1 MTVIDPE
8 RLSLQLYT
16 VRAELDRDVEGAVAR
31 VAGIGF
37 RQVEPFG
44 LTELGPRLA
53 GPLAEH
59 GLAAPTSHAGLLGAD
74 LPAVFE
80 AAAKLGTGTLIDP
93 YVDPNRWQAEGDV
106 RQIATELNE
115 VAAKAKDHGL
125 TIGYHNH
132 HFELESRIGGRHA
145 LEVFAE
151 HLDPAVVLEVDTYW
165 AAVGGADVP
174 ALLERLGDRVV
185 ALHVKDGDGSLDNTA
200 QVAVGAGM
208 MPVPAIL
215 AAAPDSLAVVE
226 LDDFAGDMFTAVA
239 DSYAYLSEAA

>member
-16 VRAELDRDVEGAVAR
+16 VRAELDRDLDGAVAR

-59 GLAAPTSHAGLLGAD
+59 GLTAPTSHAGLLGAD

-93 YVDPNRWQAEGDV
+93 YVDPKRWQAEGDV

-115 VAAKAKDHGL
+115 VAAKAQDHGL

-132 HFELESRIGGRHA
+132 HFELESRIDGRHA

-185 ALHVKDGDGSLDNTA
+185 ALHVKDGDGSLDNKA
-200 QVAVGAGM
+200 QVAVGAGT

>member
-185 ALHVKDGDGSLDNTA
+185 ALHVKDGDGSLDNKA
-200 QVAVGAGM
+200 QVAVGAGT